1 MPDFG
6 NAVTSWEKCE
16 GLFRQA
22 DAHLPAGKRFESWK
36 PSQTQAYKQ
45 LKTLPRNRIFLF
57 FPTGEGKSKTALALV
72 ATQDYDKCVVIA
84 PLKTHDAWIRDAGVL
99 GIQIKVYTHE
109 KFRMK
114 GTHTPTNVPWIIDEY
129 HKLGGH
135 DGEGFKKWKRLST
148 KITELVVGASATPN
162 YNKPDRAWCLEVAFD
177 QSPIYN
183 YGDWIFKHCRTE
195 PNRFA
200 YYPKVLGFLNFP
212 DVIGYLADKPW
223 IAYIEDTATWTP
235 DTLELTRQDKWW
247 YERFGYSPR
256 HHKIVGSRME
266 KDHKRVELDFI
277 DDEGYIHG
285 TVTDRLSYLMYKYRN
300 EHTHW
305 LIFCAHKSIAEA
317 LYRTAQ
323 ERWEDQGV
331 WIITGDTKDIVP
343 IRKEFVEAESGWL
356 ICTTAIAEGVDGLDK
371 VCHAL
376 LLLDDIVGD
385 NAKRRQIIGRILPRG
400 SADDAERIVVTAE
413 FK

>member
-1 MPDFG
+1 MPD
-6 NAVTSWEKCE
+6 AAMPRLSWEACE

-22 DAHLPAGKRFESWK
+22 DAHLPEGKRFEYWK
-36 PSQTQAYKQ
+36 DSQTSAYKQ
-45 LKTLPRNRIFLF
+45 LKKLPRNRIFLF

-72 ATQDYDKCVVIA
+72 ASQGYDKCVVLA
-84 PLKTHDAWIRDAGVL
+84 PLKTHDAWKRDAAVL
-99 GIQIKVYTHE
+99 GLQVKVYTHE
-109 KFRMK
+109 MFRQK

-177 QSPIYN
+177 QSPTYG
-183 YGDWIFKHCRTE
+183 YGDWIYKHCITE

-200 YYPKVLGFLNFP
+200 YYPIIHGFRDFP

-235 DTLELTRQDKWW
+235 LTLALTRQDKWW
-247 YERFGYSPR
+247 FERYGYSLR
-256 HHKIVGSRME
+256 HHKIVASQME
-266 KDHKRVELDFI
+266 KDHKRVNLDFI
-277 DDEGYIHG
+277 DEEGLIHG
-285 TVTDRLSYLMYKYRN
+285 TITDRLSYLMYEHRN

-305 LIFCAHKSIAEA
+305 LIFCAHKDVAEA
-317 LYRTAQ
+317 LYKTVQ
-323 ERWEDQGV
+323 ERWEDPDV
-331 WIITGDTKDIVP
+331 WLITGDTKDIVP
-343 IRKEFVEAESGWL
+343 IREQFVAAESGWI